1 MEIGK
6 SFSYPFEDN
15 QWISKLGLGALISL
29 VPILNFAWIGYTVE
43 TMKNVI
49 AGEPRPLPDWSD
61 LGKKFMDGLFLAIAM
76 LIYSLPGLLLLGLPI
91 AFMVIPA
98 LFNNDFNLLNA
109 LTTVLTGVT
118 TGVLGC
124 LVVLY
129 ALVVAFLYPA
139 VMLHFANKS
148 TFGACFEFKAI
159 FALVSS
165 GFSDYLTAWA
175 VWIGASIVIGIAFS
189 MVSGIFKLIPCV
201 GWIVSLVGS
210 LFMGVYI
217 TVLEAHL
224 FGQFARR
231 NTLPQ

>member
-6 SFSYPFEDN
+6 SFSYPFEDS
-15 QWISKLGLGALISL
+15 QWISKLGLGAVINL

-49 AGEPRPLPDWSD
+49 AGEPHPLPDWSD

-98 LFNNDFNLLNA
+98 LFNNDSNMLNA

-118 TGVLGC
+118 CVLGC
-124 LVVLY
+124 LVALY
-129 ALVVAFLYPA
+129 ALVVSFFYPA

-148 TFGACFEFKAI
+148 TFGACFEVKAI

-175 VWIGASIVIGIAFS
+175 VWIGASLVIGIAFS
-189 MVSGIFKLIPCV
+189 MVSGILSLIPCV
-201 GWIVSLVGS
+201 GWVVSLLGGLLVA
-210 LFMGVYI
+210 VY
-217 TVLEAHL
+217 TSTLEAHL